1 MVQQKLCFP
10 RLVYQM
16 LMKKWTMQD
25 LSDAT
30 GMNYNTLRR
39 KMYNQ
44 SAFLLDEAIAIKK
57 ALKCDLPIEMLFE
70 RNE

>member
-1 MVQQKLCFP
+1 
-10 RLVYQM
+10 
-16 LMKKWTMQD
+16 MKKWTMQD